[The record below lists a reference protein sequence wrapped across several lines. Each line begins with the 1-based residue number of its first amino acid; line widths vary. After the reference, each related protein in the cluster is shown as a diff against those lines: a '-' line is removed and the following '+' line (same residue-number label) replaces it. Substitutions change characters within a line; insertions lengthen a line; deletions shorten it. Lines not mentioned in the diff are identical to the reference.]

1 MTKNIAPSPDPPA
14 SHQPV
19 SPMAPE
25 MRTQLR
31 QRLMHWYQA
40 HHRPLPWRNTR
51 DPYHIWVSEV
61 MLQQT
66 QVKTVIPYFPAF
78 MAAFPTLADL
88 ADADLDAVL
97 KQWEGLGYYARARNL
112 HKAAR
117 QVMDEFGGRIP
128 DRFAGFKAL
137 PGVGDYIAAAVMS
150 IAFGR
155 PRAVVDGNVKRVLAR
170 LFCLDTPVNHSSA
183 HKRFQPLAD
192 ALLDRSDPG
201 TFNQAVMEL
210 GALICI
216 PAAPDCTACPL
227 VHFCRARNQSRV
239 MEFPVKRTRKKTPC
253 HHISTGIVTRQG
265 RLLITRR
272 KPDGLLGGL
281 WEFPGG
287 KVKKNEPAADAC
299 VREIREE
306 TGLTVRI
313 SGFLT
318 QVRHAYTHF
327 KIEMDVF
334 FCDYV
339 SGEVVLD
346 GPVDYQWVDPAEIRK
361 FAFPRANLKFID
373 MIDLKGTV
381 QEQTD
386 AVSVP

>member
-1 MTKNIAPSPDPPA
+1 MTKETVTPPDSPVFHR
-14 SHQPV
+14 SV
-19 SPMAPE
+19 SPVDPE
-25 MRTQLR
+25 TRAQLQ

-40 HHRPLPWRNTR
+40 HHRSLPWRDTG

-66 QVKTVIPYFPAF
+66 QVKTVIPYYLAF
-78 MAAFPTLADL
+78 MAAFPTLKDL
-88 ADADLDAVL
+88 ADAKLDAVL
-97 KQWEGLGYYARARNL
+97 KHWEGLGYYARARNL

-117 QVMDEFGGRIP
+117 LVVDKFGGHIP

-137 PGVGDYIAAAVMS
+137 PGVGDYIAAAVTS

-155 PRAVVDGNVKRVLAR
+155 LRAVVDGNVKRVLAR

-192 ALLDRSDPG
+192 ILLDRSDPG

-210 GALICI
+210 GALVCT
-216 PAAPDCTACPL
+216 PAAPDCPACPL
-227 VHFCRARNQSRV
+227 ALFCCANKKSQV
-239 MEFPVKRTRKKTPC
+239 IAFPVKVARKKTPC
-253 HHISTGIVTRQG
+253 HHISTGIVIRQG
-265 RLLITRR
+265 RLLITCR

-287 KVKKNEPAADAC
+287 KVKKNETAADAC

-318 QVRHAYTHF
+318 RVRHAYTHF

-334 FCDYV
+334 FCDYA
-339 SGEVVLD
+339 SGEVVLN
-346 GPVDYQWVDPAEIRK
+346 GPVDYQWIDPAEIRR
-361 FAFPRANLKFID
+361 FAFPKANLKFID
-373 MIDLKGTV
+373 LIDMKGMV

-386 AVSVP
+386 AVSVQ